1 MYWLKRLHEI
11 QEEAKD
17 ANEKRMEELATDAI
31 SQMSTVIKDRN
42 FGILRANQNGW
53 DALREDTHLVC
64 LKE

>member
-42 FGILRANQNGW
+42 SGILRAYQNGW
-53 DALREDTHLVC
+53 DA
-64 LKE
+64 